1 MHFII
6 WQSYTVFGNNIP
18 IVQKLSKKN
27 KKTKKKAK
35 ECPYFHISGTNF
47 TNDCPSFLTLFAKV
61 GSRWGTEVIPPGWSS
76 TFCHGNNNMNRATE
90 YYIVQLETSRCH
102 LTMIESCFYEEEA
115 TAPLFLSNKK
125 TTSLKMCDR
134 NTDEGTAEQW
144 EQQQIY
150 SAGGTVSQIFNT

>member
-1 MHFII
+1 MSILSHKWYQFYQWLSII
-6 WQSYTVFGNNIP
+6 FNSFC
-18 IVQKLSKKN
+18 K
-27 KKTKKKAK
+27 
-35 ECPYFHISGTNF
+35 GTL
-47 TNDCPSFLTLFAKV
+47 DTLLCV
-61 GSRWGTEVIPPGWSS
+61 GSRWGTEVIPPIWSS

-90 YYIVQLETSRCH
+90 YYIVQLEISRCH